1 MSLYNGNNID
11 LNDIH
16 RLRQFVLS
24 TQISNSSTGK
34 LRNFLEHCN
43 QDKLL
48 EFVINNRINFETE
61 NGIIFIGE
69 VRYLNSDGILFE
81 YNENNKIILFDV
93 NDDNFIT
100 YFNNILSVYRNKNY
114 LDYLHELMDYDW
126 FSNPISDDY
135 ELENKLKWLNCNID
149 LLSQND
155 IKIIGEF
162 SYKNSIGKTL
172 SYKDGVLIDSTSLPN
187 NEVIII
193 PKETTKQT
201 TKQTL
206 EFTTS
211 SDNIVMKE
219 LITASEARK
228 NNINRILIEEII
240 NEENE
245 LYNTLIDT
253 ILDRINNGFSNLVI
267 TNSNNRTFCD
277 IEDINIYN
285 FIHYNV
291 KNIKL
296 YLLGKEYQITHNV
309 TDKDLSNTYMISW

>member
-34 LRNFLEHCN
+34 LRNFLENCN

-48 EFVINNRINFETE
+48 EFVINNRNDFETE
-61 NGIIFIGE
+61 NGIVFIGE
-69 VRYLNSDGILFE
+69 VRYLNSDGILFD
-81 YNENNKIILFDV
+81 NNRIILFDV

-135 ELENKLKWLNCNID
+135 ELENKLKWLHCNID

-201 TKQTL
+201 L

-245 LYNTLIDT
+245 LYNTLIDI

-296 YLLGKEYQITHNV
+296 YLLGKEYQITHNA